1 MPEDTL
7 ATKPTL
13 EPLCG
18 ILKDDNDIKKMKNQE
33 EKSDEVYQTKKAM
46 VMKDYDSLF
55 NVYGRETNIVFLFRG
70 WTITLLTG
78 YYGFLMATN
87 FNYSLLFVNLI
98 PLFVI
103 FMFLLLEV
111 GERSVML
118 RLLEELR
125 NLEELFMERSVGEL
139 KNKIL
144 HYEFR
149 DMRDGKK
156 ISAKRK
162 VKNYLKTFYRPQILS
177 WYPLIV
183 IFNFL
188 ILALIL
194 KNKELI

>member
-1 MPEDTL
+1 
-7 ATKPTL
+7 
-13 EPLCG
+13 
-18 ILKDDNDIKKMKNQE
+18 MKNQE
-33 EKSDEVYQTKKAM
+33 EKNNEVYQTKKAM

-87 FNYSLLFVNLI
+87 FNYSLIFVNLI

-111 GERSVML
+111 GERSVMM

-125 NLEELFMERSVGEL
+125 NLEELFMEKSEADL

-144 HYEFR
+144 QYEFR
-149 DMRDGKK
+149 DIRDGKK
-156 ISAKRK
+156 LSAKRK

-188 ILALIL
+188 ILVLIL